1 MFVGILILI
10 VVYIYVYRKNFGV
23 KFGSLSEGFI
33 SYTVEDPSAKAACA
47 PATLVRDPVKPE
59 VAQLGVG
66 SIPPSKAVGDIPS
79 SSYTPS
85 RAASMPYRNPGTEPA
100 RYINILS
107 ALQQFQAFFGF
118 EAPVLESECSPTVV
132 LPLQTARADMSQLQT
147 QSDVLERNPGI
158 PSTITSKELA
168 VMMSNLRFLQKMAR
182 KFKANSGTELLG
194 ANSYSG
200 KVVESFVGNGKKK
213 VKIVKKSMDEV
224 KEDSDEGFQD
234 ESDEDLIYYD
244 EETGLYFDAEGTIYE
259 ISEIYLIYGV
269 ENVYD
274 EGGNVYSE
282 DASASKDLEDEAVVA
297 ENTPATAAQ
306 LSAFKSAIE
315 TALTQLRSGTANA
328 TDPITLARVAVLD
341 RLRRDV
347 EQIIIDLDKGE
358 ISASEVPIYYNDIQ
372 NIANRLADTD
382 KSIGTIIRNVSL
394 PPVLAKLFP
403 SDMNYKD
410 KLTLSEL
417 SDDIRSYM
425 DTLVDGM
432 SWKASGDVAVELKY
446 DSQRALDIA
455 KANAAVKSLAS
466 AGLDANA
473 SADPV
478 DNTDYASVSKAAPA
492 NSYNA
497 TSTSYVFNNGTSVEG
512 YGGRPSG
519 LNADGTR
526 IILQDPAVGGFDWKG
541 RAVSICDQIKSRGME
556 PTAFGCVRA
565 ADVGTDYS
573 WRGNVAMVCSR
584 LEGTTDPGLP
594 VSAGCPPKGWAGWKS

>member
-10 VVYIYVYRKNFGV
+10 VVYIYTYRKNFGL

-79 SSYTPS
+79 STYTPS

-118 EAPVLESECSPTVV
+118 EAPALESECSPTVV

-168 VMMSNLRFLQKMAR
+168 LMMSNLRFLQKMAR

-200 KVVESFVGNGKKK
+200 KVVESF
-213 VKIVKKSMDEV
+213 
-224 KEDSDEGFQD
+224 EDAAVE
-234 ESDEDLIYYD
+234 EDEDDTLESFTN
-244 EETGLYFDAEGTIYE
+244 EE
-259 ISEIYLIYGV
+259 
-269 ENVYD
+269 
-274 EGGNVYSE
+274 
-282 DASASKDLEDEAVVA
+282 EAA
-297 ENTPATAAQ
+297 TNTPATAAQ
-306 LSAFKSAIE
+306 LSAFKSSIE

-347 EQIIIDLDKGE
+347 EQIIIDLEQGT
-358 ISASEVPIYYNDIQ
+358 IRASEVPVYYEDISG
-372 NIANRLADTD
+372 IANRLADTD
-382 KSIGTIIRNVSL
+382 KSIGTVIRNVSL

-403 SDMNYKD
+403 SDMNYRD
-410 KLTLSEL
+410 KITLAEL
-417 SDDIRSYM
+417 GNDIRSYM
-425 DTLVDGM
+425 DTLTEGM

-455 KANAAVKSLAS
+455 KAHGSTAGAGATGSRNPPGSESVEDNLYSVDSNVKSY
-466 AGLDANA
+466 D
-473 SADPV
+473 
-478 DNTDYASVSKAAPA
+478 
-492 NSYNA
+492 
-497 TSTSYVFNNGTSVEG
+497 TSYMYDHSNGASMD
-512 YGGRPSG
+512 GGRPSG

-526 IILQDPAVGGFDWKG
+526 IILQEPAVGGFDWKG
-541 RAVSICDQIKSRGME
+541 RADSICDQIKSRGMD
-556 PTAFGCVRA
+556 PKAFGCVRA
-565 ADVGTDYS
+565 ADVGDSYS

-594 VSAGCPPKGWAGWKS
+594 VSAGCPPKDWAGWKS